1 MISRKLI
8 FCFVVGIFL
17 LSALTVLAVEND
29 SSTPLTIGN
38 INLDSASMLFATAVL
53 SFIDGINPYS
63 LWGLVFLLGIV
74 TTSGSRKKIIIVG
87 LTYLLVTGITYG
99 LMMLG
104 LLNFFS
110 KWGYQDF
117 IRIGVGLIAA
127 TFAML
132 NIWDYFKKKIE
143 ATIVTSHR
151 QSILRQ
157 KMTQIMDPHHHL
169 AILIIGTMIIAL
181 GITILEFPLSFS
193 LPMIWANLITRHQ
206 VSALMFALLLLLY
219 LLIYLGEEIIVF
231 VSMFFAM
238 GKTKMNPDREQALKL
253 IGGIIILSL
262 AFALI
267 FNLEMMNTMT
277 GSLILFGFSAII
289 GTLVAFLFGK
299 IKTK

>member
-1 MISRKLI
+1 MISKKLI
-8 FCFVVGIFL
+8 FCFVIGVFL
-17 LSALTVLAVEND
+17 LPALTVLAVEND
-29 SSTPLTIGN
+29 SGAPLAISN

-117 IRIGVGLIAA
+117 IRIAVGLIAA

-277 GSLILFGFSAII
+277 GSLILFGSSAII
-289 GTLVAFLFGK
+289 GTLVAFLFSK

>member
-1 MISRKLI
+1 MISKKLI
-8 FCFVVGIFL
+8 FCFVIGVFL
-17 LSALTVLAVEND
+17 LPVLTVLAVEND
-29 SSTPLTIGN
+29 SGAPLAIGN

-117 IRIGVGLIAA
+117 IRIAVGLIAA

-277 GSLILFGFSAII
+277 GSLILFGSSAII
-289 GTLVAFLFGK
+289 GTLVAFLFSK